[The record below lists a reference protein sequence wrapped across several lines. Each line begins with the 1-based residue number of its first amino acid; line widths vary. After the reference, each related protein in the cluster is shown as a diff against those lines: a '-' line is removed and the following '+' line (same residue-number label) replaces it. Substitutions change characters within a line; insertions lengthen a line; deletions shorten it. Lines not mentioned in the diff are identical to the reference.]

1 MMAFNILPNLIF
13 PMFKKTRLTSRG
25 ITLSLMVIL
34 LSEMLLSSC
43 ASSKKTVYFSDQQDA
58 VLKSDN
64 LPAKNLIHANDLLS
78 IAVTSLNPEA
88 TEIFNKPNNSYVSS
102 TGLAGNS
109 LQSPGYL
116 VNDEGNIQFPVLG
129 ELKIAGMTTNEL
141 RIKITRELIT
151 RKLLVDPIVIVRQLN
166 FKVSVLGEV
175 SRPNVLNVPSEKIS
189 LLEALGLAGDIT
201 IYGRKDN
208 VMIIREEDGVKK
220 IKRLNLNS
228 SEIFNSEYYYL
239 KSNDI
244 VYVETNKAKV
254 AGSTRTSQLLPI
266 ILSALSFGAIIIDR
280 IAK

>member
-1 MMAFNILPNLIF
+1 MKKILVYIMMALPA
-13 PMFKKTRLTSRG
+13 LT
-25 ITLSLMVIL
+25 LV
-34 LSEMLLSSC
+34 SC
-43 ASSKKTVYFSDQQDA
+43 SVSKDTVYFKDQKDA
-58 VLKSDN
+58 VLKSNN
-64 LPAKNLIHANDLLS
+64 LSTKNIIQPNDILS
-78 IAVTSLNPEA
+78 IAVTSLNNA
-88 TEIFNKPNNSYVSS
+88 STEVFNKPNNSFVSTS
-102 TGLAGNS
+102 SVTGAN

-116 VNDEGNIQFPVLG
+116 VNDEGTIQFPVLG
-129 ELKIAGMTTNEL
+129 SMKITGLTTNEL
-141 RIKITRELIT
+141 RVKITKELLD

-175 SRPNVLNVPSEKIS
+175 SRPSVVNVPNEKIS

-228 SEIFNSEYYYL
+228 SEIFGSEYYYL

-244 VYVETNKAKV
+244 VYVEANKAKV
-254 AGSTRTSQLLPI
+254 ASSTRSSTLIPI
-266 ILSALSFGAIIIDR
+266 VLSALSFGAIIIDR

>member
-1 MMAFNILPNLIF
+1 
-13 PMFKKTRLTSRG
+13 MFKGFKISGRG
-25 ITLSLMVIL
+25 TTLAL
-34 LSEMLLSSC
+34 LVMTCSQLLLSSC
-43 ASSKKTVYFSDQQDA
+43 ASNKKTVYFSDQQDA
-58 VLKSDN
+58 ILKSAN
-64 LPAKNLIHANDLLS
+64 LPAKNIIQANDLLS
-78 IAVTSLNPEA
+78 ISVTSLNPAA

-102 TGLAGNS
+102 TGLGGINLS
-109 LQSPGYL
+109 SPGYL
-116 VNDEGNIQFPVLG
+116 VNDEGMIQFPVLG
-129 ELKIAGMTTNEL
+129 DLKIAGMTTNEL
-141 RIKITRELIT
+141 RLKITNELVG

-175 SRPNVLNVPSEKIS
+175 SRPTVVNVPSEKIS

-208 VMIIREEDGVKK
+208 VMVIREEDGVKK

-228 SEIFNSEYYYL
+228 SEIFGSEYYYL

-280 IAK
+280 IAN